1 MIAVTLANPKQYK
14 LANASGA
21 DVIEIR
27 TDLYPSV
34 NIPKLIE
41 KCTKPVILTI
51 KSPQTILL
59 DYIDLPNVK
68 YVDIDYRLKSLI
80 KDFHSLRSKRVQLI
94 VSFHDYKETPTWHN
108 LEDRIAQLK
117 KLKPDVIKIATLI
130 EHIDDLHTTMRLQ
143 KRLGKKGII
152 IGMGELG
159 LISRVY
165 NKSLLTF
172 ACLDA
177 KRPVAPGQLTVQ
189 QLKTMKIYGLVGSR
203 ISNSLSPIMHTM
215 AFVEHS
221 LPYRYQLWE
230 TKNLKRF
237 MEIFTFFGLP
247 GASVTMPFKDEITQY
262 IDRVD
267 IHAKKIGAVN
277 TIVRRGKTISGYNT
291 DWLGVKAVLKKDMRN
306 KKVMILG
313 AGGAAAGVYYAAK
326 ASQAAEVAMLTRQ
339 EMPTDE
345 DDFDV
350 LINATPVYDM
360 LLVPEDALYTKVV
373 MDCNY
378 GVKTELLRKAEPIA
392 YKTFDGL
399 PMLVYQGAEQF
410 RIWTGKIMPAK
421 KILTRLQA
429 AI

>member
-1 MIAVTLANPKQYK
+1 MIAVTLANPQQYT
-14 LANASGA
+14 LANACGS
-21 DVIEIR
+21 DLIEIR
-27 TDLYPSV
+27 TDLYPAA
-34 NIPKLIE
+34 NIPNLVA
-41 KCTKPVILTI
+41 KCSKPVILTI

-94 VSFHDYKETPTWHN
+94 VSFHDYKETPAWPN

-117 KLKPDVIKIATLI
+117 KLKPNVIKIATMI

-177 KRPVAPGQLTVQ
+177 KRPAAPGQLTVQ
-189 QLKTMKIYGLVGSR
+189 QLKTMQIYGLVGSR
-203 ISNSLSPIMHTM
+203 IGNSLSPLMHTM
-215 AFVEHS
+215 AFAANK

-237 MEIFTFFGLP
+237 METFTFFALP
-247 GASVTMPFKDEITQY
+247 GASVTMPFKDEIMQY
-262 IDRVD
+262 IDKVD

-277 TIVRRGKTISGYNT
+277 TIVRKGKTVRGYNT
-291 DWLGVKAVLKKDMRN
+291 DWLGVKTVLKKDFQN

-326 ASQAAEVAMLTRQ
+326 SSQAAEVAMLTRQ

-392 YKTFDGL
+392 YKTLDGL

-410 RIWTGKIMPAK
+410 RLWTGKTMPAK

-429 AI
+429 AT